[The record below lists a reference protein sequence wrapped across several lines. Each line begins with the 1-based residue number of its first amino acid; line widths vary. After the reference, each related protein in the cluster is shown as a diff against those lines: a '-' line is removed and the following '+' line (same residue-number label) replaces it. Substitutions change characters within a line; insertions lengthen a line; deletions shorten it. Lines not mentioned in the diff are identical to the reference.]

1 MAKQPKTKNTTN
13 NTSNNEEKRTSLK
26 PRKITSKKMTEEEL
40 AKVDIEVQGLAQ
52 VSSAVKESV
61 VNINSGR
68 ELRTLVDS
76 YYQAQ
81 DSRIETDNQIR
92 SIVQEY
98 DTSQDG
104 KAPSALQWLAE
115 NRRNEEKQVQ
125 KMLDY
130 YTNSSAIGRW
140 LKANIGI
147 GPTLAA
153 GLIAYFDI
161 SKTKHVNQF
170 HSYAGLNDNNVPWL
184 GRDKAKKIVIQA
196 LENCSMDPAKVK
208 GVTHIKDEVLVQV
221 ALLTNRNIS
230 SIVRNSKNDE
240 GYISRDSLEK
250 YLALPPYNRKLKV
263 LCYKIGESFVKVS
276 GKDDSLYGKLY
287 KERKLQEMVKNE
299 NLEFADQAKKAL
311 EEKNYSK
318 GTDAYKYYS
327 EGKLPPAHIQ
337 ARAKRFATKIFISHL
352 FDAMYIDY
360 YHRIPPTP
368 YPIEFMGHVDIIKPE
383 VPYEDYLDCNN
394 LLPKLE
400 TTVDDVVNFNDA
412 DVDMDHYEGVNNE
425 EEEEE

>member
-1 MAKQPKTKNTTN
+1 MARKPETKNTTN
-13 NTSNNEEKRTSLK
+13 NKKGEKLK
-26 PRKITSKKMTEEEL
+26 PRKITGVKMTEDKL
-40 AKVDIEVQGLAQ
+40 AEVDIEVQGLAK
-52 VSSAVKESV
+52 VSDTVKQSV
-61 VNINSGR
+61 VNINSNH
-68 ELRTLVDS
+68 ELRFLVDQ
-76 YYQAQ
+76 YYQSQ
-81 DSRIETDNQIR
+81 TFRIAADGQIR
-92 SIVQEY
+92 SILQEY
-98 DTSQDG
+98 DTSDEG
-104 KAPSALQWLAE
+104 KIPSALQWVAE
-115 NRRNEEKQVQ
+115 NARNQEKQVQ
-125 KMLDY
+125 NMLDL
-130 YTNSSAIGRW
+130 YTENSAIGRW

-184 GRDKAKKIVIQA
+184 GKEKGHKILIQA
-196 LENCSMDPAKVK
+196 FENCGIDPAKIK
-208 GVTHIKDEVLVQV
+208 KKSHIKDEVLVQV
-221 ALLTNRNIS
+221 SLLTNRNIA
-230 SIVRNSKNDE
+230 SIIRNSKNEE
-240 GYISRDSLEK
+240 GYIDRESLEK
-250 YLALPPYNRKLKV
+250 YLSLPPYNRNLKV

-276 GKDDSLYGKLY
+276 GKEESLYGKLY

-299 NLEFADQAKKAL
+299 KLEFADQAKKVLA
-311 EEKNYSK
+311 EKNYSK
-318 GTDAYKYYS
+318 NTDAYKCYS

-360 YHRIPPTP
+360 YHRVPPTP

-400 TTVDDVVNFNDA
+400 TTVDDIVDFNDA
-412 DVDMDHYEGVNNE
+412 DVDMDHYEGNE
-425 EEEEE
+425 EEED